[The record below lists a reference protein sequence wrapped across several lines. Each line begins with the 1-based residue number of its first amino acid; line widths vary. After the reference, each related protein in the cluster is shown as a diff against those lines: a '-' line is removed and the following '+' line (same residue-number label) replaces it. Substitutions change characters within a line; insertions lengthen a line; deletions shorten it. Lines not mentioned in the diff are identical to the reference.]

1 MLTNTLKN
9 EIKELSNEGLIVIN
23 NMDIWLL

>member
-23 NMDIWLL
+23 NMDAWLL